1 MLQSMRSHAVGHDW
15 VSEQQWRKKTATF
28 CHLQAVTKNGGDEIQ

>member
-1 MLQSMRSHAVGHDW
+1 MLQSMRSQAVGHDC
-15 VSEQQWRKKTATF
+15 VSEQWRQKSATF